1 MSMMLR
7 VLLICASLLAS
18 VTVIKRVRK
27 AKLQID
33 DAVFWVLFSISLL
46 LVAVFPRI
54 IYVLAHVS
62 GVQSPANLL
71 YLLIIGV
78 LIVKIFLMSIKIS
91 DLESKI
97 KRLVQAL
104 VLDEEEH

>member
-1 MSMMLR
+1 MLR

-46 LVAVFPRI
+46 LAAVFPRI